1 MGTISFVCTVA
12 ISSWTSLVISAMPLA
27 VLVLPLLTNPV
38 MNAFSNY
45 SKIMAEPHFG
55 VGVAEPHTPKMQTPL

>member
-1 MGTISFVCTVA
+1 
-12 ISSWTSLVISAMPLA
+12 MPLA

-55 VGVAEPHTPKMQTPL
+55 CGRGGAAHTQNANSSLNLG